1 MIMYEA
7 VIGLEI
13 HVELKTESKIFCGCS
28 TKFGSEANSQVC
40 PICLGMPGILPVL
53 NKKAVEFAILAGLSL
68 NCAIT
73 RYGRFDRKNY
83 YYADMP
89 KSYQISQVHSPICLA
104 GYVEIDNAKGRKKI
118 GIRQIHLEE
127 DAGKLVH
134 EGETISVAQ
143 GSLVDLNRT
152 GMPLIEIVSDPDMRT
167 PEEAVSYLDKV
178 KAVLQ
183 YIGVSDCKMEEGS
196 LRCDGNISVRPK
208 ETSEFGPKVE
218 IKNLNSFKSLQKSL
232 EYEINRQ
239 TKVLQKGEKV
249 VQETRTW
256 DENKEITLSLRNKE
270 FPDYRVFA
278 DSDLG
283 YIEVDDKWLEAVKS
297 KVPELP
303 EAKKTRFI
311 EVLGLPEY
319 DAEILTKDKELAGF
333 FEETLKYYPEAK
345 KLSNWIMADYLKLLN
360 ANQISAGKSLV
371 KTEDLAELL
380 KGIDKGEISHKI
392 AKTVFDEMFA
402 TGKNPQAIIKEK
414 GFSQISDEG
423 QLNSII
429 KKVIADNPKSVEDY
443 YNGKD
448 KAIGFLVG
456 QIMKETKGQA
466 NPQMVNDII
475 KEHLA
480 K

>member
-1 MIMYEA
+1 MYEA
-7 VIGLEI
+7 VIGLEV

-28 TKFGSEANSQVC
+28 TRFGSEANSQVC
-40 PICLGMPGILPVL
+40 PICLGMPGILPRL
-53 NKKAVEFAILAGLSL
+53 NRQVVEHAMLACLSL
-68 NCAIT
+68 NCDVT
-73 RYGRFDRKNY
+73 RHGRLDRKNY

-89 KSYQISQVHSPICLA
+89 KGYQVSQFYSPIGLN
-104 GYVEIDNAKGRKKI
+104 GHVEIDLGQGTKKI
-118 GIRQIHLEE
+118 GIRQIHMEE

-143 GSLVDLNRT
+143 GSLVDLNRA
-152 GMPLIEIVSDPDMRT
+152 GVPLIEIVSDPDIRT
-167 PEEAVSYLDKV
+167 PEEAVAYLDNL

-208 ETSEFGPKVE
+208 GSSEFGSKTE

-239 TKVLQKGEKV
+239 IKVLQKGEKV

-270 FPDYRVFA
+270 APDYRIFA
-278 DSDLG
+278 DPEQVN
-283 YIEVDDKWLEAVKS
+283 IEIDDAWLETVKA

-303 EAKKTRFI
+303 REKRQRFI
-311 EVLGLPEY
+311 EKLGLPVY

-333 FEETLKYYPEAK
+333 FEETLEDYQDAK
-345 KLSNWIMADYLKLLN
+345 KLSNWIMAEFMKLLN
-360 ANQISAGKSLV
+360 AGQITPTQSLI
-371 KTEDLAELL
+371 KPKDLAALL
-380 KGIDKGEISHKI
+380 ESIDKGEISNKI
-392 AKTVFDEMFA
+392 AKSVFDEMFS
-402 TGKNPQAIIKEK
+402 TGKKPQEIIKEK
-414 GFSQISDEG
+414 GYVQISDQG
-423 QLNSII
+423 QLQAVIE
-429 KKVIADNPKSVEDY
+429 KVVANNLGSVEDY
-443 YNGKD
+443 HNGKE
-448 KAIGFLVG
+448 KALGFLVG

-466 NPQMVNDII
+466 NPQLVNNLI

>member
-1 MIMYEA
+1 MMYEA
-7 VIGLEI
+7 VIGLEV

-28 TKFGSEANSQVC
+28 TRFGAQANSQVC
-40 PICLGMPGILPVL
+40 PICLGMPGILPRL
-53 NKKAVEFAILAGLSL
+53 NKQAAEHAMLACLSL
-68 NCAIT
+68 NCDIT
-73 RYGRFDRKNY
+73 RHGRLDRKNY

-89 KSYQISQVHSPICLA
+89 KGYQVSQVHSPIGLR
-104 GYVEIDNAKGRKKI
+104 GHVEIETEEGTKKI

-152 GMPLIEIVSDPDMRT
+152 GLPLIEIVSDPDIRT
-167 PEEAVSYLDKV
+167 PEEAVAYLDSL

-196 LRCDGNISVRPK
+196 LRCDGNISVRLK
-208 ETSEFGPKVE
+208 GSTEFGPKAE

-239 TKVLQKGEKV
+239 IKTLQKGEKV

-278 DSDLG
+278 DPELG
-283 YIEVDDKWLEAVKS
+283 YIEIDDAWLEAVKAR
-297 KVPELP
+297 VPELP
-303 EAKKTRFI
+303 RAKRQRFI
-311 EVLGLPEY
+311 EKLGLPAY

-333 FEETLKYYPEAK
+333 FEETLKYYLDAK
-345 KLSNWIMADYLKLLN
+345 KLSNWIMAEFMKLLN
-360 ANQISAGKSLV
+360 ASQSTPSQSLV
-371 KTEDLAELL
+371 KPEDLASLL
-380 KGIDKGEISHKI
+380 KNIDKGEISHKI
-392 AKTVFDEMFA
+392 AKSVFDEMFF
-402 TGKNPQAIIKEK
+402 TGKKPEEIIKEK
-414 GFSQISDEG
+414 GYAQISDQG
-423 QLNSII
+423 QLQAIVE
-429 KKVIADNPKSVEDY
+429 KVVAGNPKSVEDY
-443 YNGKD
+443 YNGKE
-448 KAIGFLVG
+448 KALGFLVG

-466 NPQMVNDII
+466 NPQLVNDLI